1 MNLKKTVI
9 AGIVALSAVG
19 LLAGCSSDSA
29 TKSESNEVT
38 LKVGASPVPH
48 AQILNHIKDKLAKEG
63 VKLEVVEFNDFVQP
77 NLALE
82 DKSIDA
88 NFFQHLPYLEKFNEE
103 RGTHVVSIGNIH
115 IEPMGI
121 YSSKI
126 KDLKNLSDGS
136 RVLIPSDPTNG
147 GRALLLLQS
156 AGLIKLRD
164 GVPITAT
171 VQDIVKNPKNLQFSE
186 LEAPQVPRSIDDADI
201 AVINMNFAIQANIS
215 PSSALFTEGADSP
228 YANIL
233 SVRKGDE
240 NRPEIQ
246 KLLKALQS
254 DDVKEFLKSEYN
266 GSIVPAF

>member
-126 KDLKNLSDGS
+126 KDLK
-136 RVLIPSDPTNG
+136 
-147 GRALLLLQS
+147 
-156 AGLIKLRD
+156 KL
-164 GVPITAT
+164 
-171 VQDIVKNPKNLQFSE
+171 E
-186 LEAPQVPRSIDDADI
+186 
-201 AVINMNFAIQANIS
+201 
-215 PSSALFTEGADSP
+215 
-228 YANIL
+228 
-233 SVRKGDE
+233 
-240 NRPEIQ
+240 
-246 KLLKALQS
+246 
-254 DDVKEFLKSEYN
+254 
-266 GSIVPAF
+266 